1 MITKAAK
8 IKDKVNINFTR
19 FVKSE
24 KDREAEETIDLI
36 ESFLD
41 SKYVVT
47 DDIYHNILDFLEVI
61 HSNDN
66 TNPDICFMSLISE
79 NKVMKTF
86 KKKEFLIFDEYN
98 RPFIFSNLYNMVIED
113 NGGVRLR
120 NIESGDLMIMRV
132 KRFLFRLANQE
143 VYEKIYDLNGII
155 KFKALNKKDFIVTIS
170 DEAFKNL
177 TNDKKFERL
186 IKFALR

>member
-8 IKDKVNINFTR
+8 TKDRVNINFTR

-24 KDREAEETIDLI
+24 KDKDTEETIDLI

-47 DDIYHNILDFLEVI
+47 DDIYHNVLDFLEVI

-66 TNPDICFMSLISE
+66 INPDICFMSLISE

-98 RPFIFSNLYNMVIED
+98 RPFIFSNLYGMVIED
-113 NGGVRLR
+113 NGGVKLK
-120 NIESGDLMIMRV
+120 NIESDVLMIMRV

-177 TNDKKFERL
+177 ANDKKFERL
-186 IKFALR
+186 IKFA